1 MLLTRA
7 RLGGR
12 SSSRPRRPPLY
23 LPYISSISPLYLA
36 QFIAPEAATMLWS
49 NGMSV
54 SDLESEEDGVRVRV
68 SLNG

>member
-1 MLLTRA
+1 MCA
-7 RLGGR
+7 P
-12 SSSRPRRPPLY
+12 RP
-23 LPYISSISPLYLA
+23 A

-68 SLNG
+68 SLKP